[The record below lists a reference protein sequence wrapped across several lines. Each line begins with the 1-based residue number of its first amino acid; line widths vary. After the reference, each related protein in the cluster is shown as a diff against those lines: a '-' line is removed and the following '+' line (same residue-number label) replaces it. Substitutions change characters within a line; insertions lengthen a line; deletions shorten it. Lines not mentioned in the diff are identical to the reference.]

1 MSGFSSMTRSW
12 LSYLTTTLFLL
23 LAGAVAGMAVAVLGL
38 ALASAFQSLHQS
50 GGEGLMSFLS
60 GLFFLFINV
69 LAVSTVAA
77 PYGLWAGLLT
87 ALAISLC
94 YGAILLFFPQL
105 LFQSGW
111 LALIFA
117 IAGAIVA
124 PLSLHGVLA
133 DYTTAAA
140 ITGALLGIITALA
153 LGRRHQ
159 NAPSPQPAQN
169 A

>member
-1 MSGFSSMTRSW
+1 MTRSW
-12 LSYLTTTLFLL
+12 LSYLTTTFFLL
-23 LAGAVAGMAVAVLGL
+23 LTGAVAGMVVAVLGL
-38 ALASAFQSLHQS
+38 ALSAALHSLSQS

-60 GLFFLFINV
+60 GLFFLLIDV

-77 PYGLWAGLLT
+77 PYGMWAGLIT

-94 YGAILLFFPQL
+94 YGAMLLFFPQL

-124 PLSLHGVLA
+124 PLSVRGDLA
-133 DYTTAAA
+133 NYTIAAA
-140 ITGALLGIITALA
+140 IAGSLLGIMAALA

-159 NAPSPQPAQN
+159 NASSPQPAQSS
-169 A
+169 